1 MSKTALRSN
10 MEEKTTTTLEI
21 VWRNPDPVRHQSRRH
36 SSKRERDRTLYIL
49 QEFVTR
55 GNLSYWTT
63 LSALEMLA
71 GGRAA

>member
-1 MSKTALRSN
+1 M
-10 MEEKTTTTLEI
+10 TTLEI
-21 VWRNPDPVRHQSRRH
+21 VWRNPNPVRHHSRRH
-36 SSKRERDRTLYIL
+36 NSKHERDRTVYIL
-49 QEFVTR
+49 QEFVTH

>member
-1 MSKTALRSN
+1 M
-10 MEEKTTTTLEI
+10 TTLEI
-21 VWRNPDPVRHQSRRH
+21 VWRNPNSVRHHSRRH
-36 SSKRERDRTLYIL
+36 SSKHESDRTVYIL
-49 QEFVTR
+49 QEFVTH

>member
-1 MSKTALRSN
+1 M
-10 MEEKTTTTLEI
+10 TTLEI
-21 VWRNPDPVRHQSRRH
+21 VWRNPNPVCQHSRRR
-36 SSKRERDRTLYIL
+36 SSKHESDGTVYIL

-55 GNLSYWTT
+55 GNLSFWTT